1 MKVTG
6 LTQKQESFCLAYIE
20 VGNASEAYRRVY
32 NVEKMKSETINRKA
46 FDLLQ
51 DGKITARINELRQRL
66 EERTLITEARVIEE
80 VARLG
85 LVDPSRL
92 MGENGELLPIR
103 DIPPEVRAAIAS
115 IEIREEKD
123 EKGRV
128 VGHIKK
134 IKLWDKN
141 SALEKLMKHLGSFE
155 KDNKQRAGLF
165 DHVPRKTMKIIEEK
179 LLALRTGVAG
189 QPAAASTSR
198 ATH

>member
-1 MKVTG
+1 MIK
-6 LTQKQESFCLAYIE
+6 LTPKQEAFALAYIE
-20 VGNASEAYRRVY
+20 TGNASEAYRRVY
-32 NVEKMKSETINRKA
+32 KVDAMKPESVNRSA
-46 FDLLQ
+46 FKLIEHV
-51 DGKITARINELRQRL
+51 KIASRIAALRKQL
-66 EERTLITEARVIEE
+66 EERTLVTEARVIEE

-85 LVDPSRL
+85 LVDPARL
-92 MGENGELLPIR
+92 MGENGELLPIK

-115 IEIREEKD
+115 IEVSEEKND
-123 EKGRV
+123 KGV
-128 VGHIKK
+128 VIGYVKK

-165 DHVPRKTMKIIEEK
+165 DRVPRETMKAIEEK